1 MGYPKS
7 GCTFPRVSRGLHAP
21 SYAKLRSLLAE
32 ARVNAGLT
40 QAQVAQ
46 RLKRPQSF
54 VSKYENGE
62 RQLDVVEFIAVCKAL
77 GVPPTELIGR
87 VA

>member
-1 MGYPKS
+1 M
-7 GCTFPRVSRGLHAP
+7 SRGLHP
-21 SYAKLRSLLAE
+21 TYKKLSSQLAE
-32 ARVNAGLT
+32 ARAAAGLT

-62 RQLDVVEFIAVCKAL
+62 RQLDVVEFIAVCKVIGISA
-77 GVPPTELIGR
+77 PDLINR
-87 VA
+87 LA

>member
-1 MGYPKS
+1 MS
-7 GCTFPRVSRGLHAP
+7 
-21 SYAKLRSLLAE
+21 
-32 ARVNAGLT
+32 AGLT

-62 RQLDVVEFIAVCKAL
+62 RQLDVIEFVAVCKAL
-77 GVPPTELIGR
+77 GVPATELIAR
-87 VA
+87 IA